1 MLIYAWAFVVAKTFV
16 FFKSKRLRKKMKKN
30 WEKVCFFDENLQHS
44 LNGVRAKDEKFETLQ
59 LNLVEII

>member
-1 MLIYAWAFVVAKTFV
+1 MHGLLLLQKLSYFLSQSVCEKNG
-16 FFKSKRLRKKMKKN
+16 KKN
-30 WEKVCFFDENLQHS
+30 WEIFFFFDENLQHS

>member
-16 FFKSKRLRKKMKKN
+16 FFKSKRLRKKWKKKLGN
-30 WEKVCFFDENLQHS
+30 FFFFDENLQHS